1 MRVTAII
8 PAYNEEE
15 RIGKVL
21 EAVKEAEL
29 VDHIVVI
36 DDGSRDN
43 TAQVAINMGVEV
55 IKNSENMGKGGA
67 LYKGVRNCF
76 SEIILFIDADLVG
89 LKPEHVDDLVRPV
102 LSGDWDMTVGI
113 FANGRF
119 ATDLAQKVAPFLSGQ
134 RAIRREILE
143 GISGIEISRYGV
155 EVALTKYVHRHHVRI
170 KEVVLKDVSHVM
182 KEEKMGFV
190 RGFTERL
197 RMYWDIVKALKLKC

>member
-29 VDHIVVI
+29 VDRIVVI

-155 EVALTKYVHRHHVRI
+155 EVALTRYVHRHHVRI